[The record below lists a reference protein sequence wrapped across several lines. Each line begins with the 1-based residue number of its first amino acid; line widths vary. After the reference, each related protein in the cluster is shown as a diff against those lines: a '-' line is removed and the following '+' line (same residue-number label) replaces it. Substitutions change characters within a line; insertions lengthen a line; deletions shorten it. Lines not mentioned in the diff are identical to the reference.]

1 MRHSPNPQ
9 TRIQPSRLCL
19 GGLRLAVGWGIAPR
33 VEVLLSVVAA
43 LDWIACF
50 RVYGSAYVSPGCL
63 SPGWRVADVWRRFP
77 ALASSLV
84 FLSWHGR
91 QSVCRFS
98 SLFPPPCVIGVM
110 WSISRCVGGAGVP
123 QCWQVWWSRWRMCL
137 RVWVGTCLVLVH
149 MMGWDVLVWG
159 GVGCVGWCVGG
170 VGVAAISC
178 AFARAP
184 MCVLVPVCEC
194 LHVSD

>member
-19 GGLRLAVGWGIAPR
+19 GGLWLAVGWGIAPR
-33 VEVLLSVVAA
+33 GYVGGGCLVVAA
-43 LDWIACF
+43 VGFGLAGG
-50 RVYGSAYVSPGCL
+50 YTSPGCL

-98 SLFPPPCVIGVM
+98 LLLSPPCVIGVM

-123 QCWQVWWSRWRMCL
+123 QCWQVWWSRLRMCW

-149 MMGWDVLVWG
+149 MVGWGVLVRG
-159 GVGCVGWCVGG
+159 GLGRG
-170 VGVAAISC
+170 VVWWRG
-178 AFARAP
+178 
-184 MCVLVPVCEC
+184 
-194 LHVSD
+194 